1 MIRRSLACLTLLLIP
16 FLFGGCATVKEMV
29 ALRSVDFRYDRI
41 SDAAVA
47 GIALSRITSYETLNA
62 ADVARL
68 ALAITSKDVPL
79 DLVVHLEGRN
89 PETNNVTAR
98 MVAMDWAYL
107 VDDRETVSG
116 SFTQALSFPPGAPT
130 DVPVRVSL
138 DLVRFFGGDGRALLD
153 TALSLAGQKT
163 SGKRGALRLL
173 PSIDTPVGPMK
184 YPAPIVIPLT
194 AGTR

>member
-1 MIRRSLACLTLLLIP
+1 MMRRVFGLSLFLLSFQAC
-16 FLFGGCATVKEMV
+16 GCATVKEMT
-29 ALRSVDFRYDRI
+29 AIRHVDFRYDRI
-41 SDAAVA
+41 SDAALA
-47 GIALSRITSYETLNA
+47 GISLNRVSSYETLGA

-68 ALAITSKDVPL
+68 ALAVASKDVTL

-89 PETNNVTAR
+89 PETNSVTAR

-116 SFTQALSFPPGAPT
+116 SVTQALSFPPGAPT
-130 DVPVRVSL
+130 DVPIRVSL

-163 SGKRGALRLL
+163 GGRQGALRIL
-173 PSIDTPVGPMK
+173 PTIDTPVGPMK
-184 YPAPIVIPLT
+184 YPAPIVIPLSP
-194 AGTR
+194 GTR